1 KQEADQGTFG
11 DIYYAEAIAIRRR
24 AVPTW
29 GVFINEYEQGGGP
42 LIDIGT
48 HALDLTLWT
57 MNNYKPKYCVGTTYH
72 KLNNLPKEE
81 QGNAWGPWDSEKY
94 TAEDC
99 AFGFIVMED
108 GATINLKASWAIN
121 MLDPREAITTV
132 AGTKAGGDMLDGV
145 RINGIRNGR
154 QYTLKPNLNAGGV
167 AFYDGAGNEDPA
179 AREARLWINAII
191 NDTEPFVKAEQAY
204 VVTQILEGIYESA
217 KTGKPYYFN

>member
-1 KQEADQGTFG
+1 
-11 DIYYAEAIAIRRR
+11 
-24 AVPTW
+24 
-29 GVFINEYEQGGGP
+29 
-42 LIDIGT
+42 
-48 HALDLTLWT
+48 

-81 QGNAWGPWDSEKY
+81 QGNAWGPWDCEKY

-154 QYTLKPNLNAGGV
+154 QYTLKPDLNAGGV

-179 AREARLWINAII
+179 GREARLWINAII
-191 NDTEPFVKAEQAY
+191 NDTEPFVKAEQAF